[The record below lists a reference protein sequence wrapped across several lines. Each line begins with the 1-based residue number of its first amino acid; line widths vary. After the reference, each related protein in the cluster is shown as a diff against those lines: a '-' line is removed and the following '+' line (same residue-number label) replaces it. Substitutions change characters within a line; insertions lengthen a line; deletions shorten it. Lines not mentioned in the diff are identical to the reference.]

1 MVSNSTSSLSGE
13 ILSTSGLFLV
23 QTDLLMAAVIIFPEQ
38 VSD

>member
-1 MVSNSTSSLSGE
+1 MSNSTSLSGE
-13 ILSTSGLFLV
+13 ILSTSGLFLL